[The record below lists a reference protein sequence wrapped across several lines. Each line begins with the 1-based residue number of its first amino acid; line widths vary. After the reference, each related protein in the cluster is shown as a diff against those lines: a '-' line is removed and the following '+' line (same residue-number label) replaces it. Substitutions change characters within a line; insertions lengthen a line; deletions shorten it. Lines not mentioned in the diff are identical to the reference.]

1 MSRYTFTFKK
11 DDIFVEFTTE
21 DKEVVER
28 QFQIW
33 VLNADEYVKSMEKKS
48 YKGQTVNSLNG
59 IKPKTV
65 TQPQPEV
72 PPVSQQVAQANINQ
86 NPYQSQYQLLD
97 KQAL

>member
-33 VLNADEYVKSMEKKS
+33 VLNADEYVKSLEKKS
-48 YKGQTVNSLNG
+48 YKGQTINSLNG
-59 IKPKTV
+59 INSKTV
-65 TQPQPEV
+65 TQPQPEA
-72 PPVSQQVAQANINQ
+72 PSVSQQVSQVTADINQ
-86 NPYQSQYQLLD
+86 YKQQYNQQ
-97 KQAL
+97 KQ